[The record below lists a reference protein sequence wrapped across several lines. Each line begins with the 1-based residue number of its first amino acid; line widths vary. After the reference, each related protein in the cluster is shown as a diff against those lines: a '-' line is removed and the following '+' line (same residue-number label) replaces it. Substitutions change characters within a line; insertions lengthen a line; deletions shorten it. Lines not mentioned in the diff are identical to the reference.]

1 MDQVKN
7 DGQKYVI
14 VNKDGGGYELQVKD
28 FKEKYRHPLSD
39 KEIDELVA
47 EKRGENETPPKQ
59 PAKFEFDQE
68 GNLLKNGKPIQ
79 RRYKKKFIQ
88 QLHKAAEKIYG
99 KGKVHYKWQASEDGS
114 DWTDKLEVNTSEWDD
129 SDETNAKRF
138 DTAEYKLV
146 GPEDQERALN
156 IIQTTVKKARE
167 KRKIDIGFD
176 KDTRQFTLNGK
187 PMDKDQL
194 RAFVVGLNGGVG
206 NVKKDKNGNVKDP
219 DEYWKHFKI
228 SIKGSKVG
236 DIANFSLPP
245 VQTCNKAAPCISDG
259 CYAVKAYGLYPASRV
274 AQDINLALL
283 NEKKFD

>member
-1 MDQVKN
+1 MIIDLNFENEPINAEGQVKKEPQEKETLKEWKFDDNGNAGEEDNTASELLKTLHQRNKDNLNTDTLRYLFNLGLDQERTMDQVKN

-39 KEIDELVA
+39 QEIDELVA
-47 EKRGENETPPKQ
+47 AKRGENETPPKQ

-79 RRYKKKFIQ
+79 ERYKKKFIQ

-99 KGKVHYKWQASEDGS
+99 KGKVHYRWQASEDGS

-146 GPEDQERALN
+146 GPED
-156 IIQTTVKKARE
+156 
-167 KRKIDIGFD
+167 
-176 KDTRQFTLNGK
+176 
-187 PMDKDQL
+187 
-194 RAFVVGLNGGVG
+194 
-206 NVKKDKNGNVKDP
+206 
-219 DEYWKHFKI
+219 
-228 SIKGSKVG
+228 
-236 DIANFSLPP
+236 
-245 VQTCNKAAPCISDG
+245 
-259 CYAVKAYGLYPASRV
+259 
-274 AQDINLALL
+274 
-283 NEKKFD
+283 